1 MSKLSWVTTEPSAWL
16 MIPLTGVG
24 IYVAMIALTRVAGL
38 RSFSKMSSTDFA
50 TTVAIGSVIASLV
63 LKPQPSLL
71 AGAMALSTLYGI
83 QAAVT
88 WGRRHARW
96 VTRSIDNEPL
106 LLMAGPRMIE
116 AHLKKA
122 RVTTNDLHA
131 KLREAGIA
139 HPDDVF
145 AVVMETTG
153 SVSVIKATQKT
164 DAAIFSDVRGA
175 DLLFARRNHSSD

>member
-1 MSKLSWVTTEPSAWL
+1 MSKISWITAEPSAWL

-24 IYVAMIALTRVAGL
+24 IYVAMIALTRISGL
-38 RSFSKMSSTDFA
+38 RSFSKTSSSDFA
-50 TTVAIGSVIASLV
+50 TTVAIGSVIASIL

-71 AGAMALSTLYGI
+71 AGALALTTLYGI
-83 QAAVT
+83 QALVT

-96 VTRSIDNEPL
+96 VTHSIDNEPL
-106 LLMAGPRMIE
+106 LLMAGAEIIE

-122 RVTTNDLHA
+122 RVTTSDIHA
-131 KLREAGIA
+131 KLRAAGVA

-153 SVSVIKATQKT
+153 SVSVLKTSQKI
-164 DAAIFSDVRGA
+164 DPAIFSDVRGA
-175 DLLFARRNHSSD
+175 DLLFAKARKSSD